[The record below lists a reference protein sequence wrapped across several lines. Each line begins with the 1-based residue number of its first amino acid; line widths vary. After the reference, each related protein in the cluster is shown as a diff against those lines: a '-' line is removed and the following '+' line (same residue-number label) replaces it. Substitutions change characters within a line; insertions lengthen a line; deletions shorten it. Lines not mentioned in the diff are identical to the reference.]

1 MIYTLNNKTVTL
13 KELKKEYPEW
23 MFDTITSKNLAT
35 CDIINPENNQ
45 SLIYNALVDAEDVLY
60 YQAEIELTETS
71 NFHKWHDTAM
81 DKLKAACF
89 EYSES
94 TGTESIDR
102 MDEVIDCLDIV
113 NEHIKNM
120 QSSQFGTPREQMTIG
135 EVLKRWSY

>member
-1 MIYTLNNKTVTL
+1 MYTLNNQTVTL
-13 KELKKEYPEW
+13 KELKAEYPKW
-23 MFDTITSKNLAT
+23 MFDTITSKNLAN

-45 SLIYNALVDAEDVLY
+45 GLIYNALVDADDVLY
-60 YQAEIELTETS
+60 YQAEKELTETS
-71 NFHKWHDTAM
+71 NFHAWSDTAM

-94 TGTESIDR
+94 TGIESIDR

-113 NEHIKNM
+113 NEHIQNM
-120 QSSQFGTPREQMTIG
+120 ENSQFGTPREQMTIG